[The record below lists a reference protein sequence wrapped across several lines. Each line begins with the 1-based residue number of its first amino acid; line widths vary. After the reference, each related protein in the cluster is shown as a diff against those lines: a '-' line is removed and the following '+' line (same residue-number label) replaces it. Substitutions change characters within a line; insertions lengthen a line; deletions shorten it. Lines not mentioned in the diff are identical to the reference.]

1 MTQIHSV
8 EVHQCGML
16 AHWNS
21 QNHFKWK
28 LKESSHAYLSSS
40 CDVKMRWY
48 ESNFLSHQFLDLSGK
63 GLSNKLTRPTGGSG
77 GYPTSSLLTMS
88 LCHNPIEESRTW
100 GHNSSAL
107 PMWAGP
113 PARTGWDC
121 PLSPLAGGLL
131 QTDRPSP
138 SAGRTLLTQGSP
150 TCPTGDLLSEP
161 FMQIAL
167 PGQPDIAALSWGLV
181 TR

>member
-1 MTQIHSV
+1 MSQISSPISSWIYLEKDSQTNSLDQQV
-8 EVHQCGML
+8 AQEVIPP
-16 AHWNS
+16 AHCS
-21 QNHFKWK
+21 PCPCATAH
-28 LKESSHAYLSSS
+28 
-40 CDVKMRWY
+40 
-48 ESNFLSHQFLDLSGK
+48 
-63 GLSNKLTRPTGGSG
+63 
-77 GYPTSSLLTMS
+77 
-88 LCHNPIEESRTW
+88 PIEESRTW

-121 PLSPLAGGLL
+121 PLSPHAGGLL
-131 QTDRPSP
+131 QTDRQSP
-138 SAGRTLLTQGSP
+138 SAGRTLLTQSSP